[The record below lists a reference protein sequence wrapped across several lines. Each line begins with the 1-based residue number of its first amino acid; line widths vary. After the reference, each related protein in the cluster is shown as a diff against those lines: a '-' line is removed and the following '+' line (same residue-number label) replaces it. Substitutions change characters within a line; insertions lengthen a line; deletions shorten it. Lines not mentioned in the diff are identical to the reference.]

1 MVRGMEEYDVY
12 LAKELL
18 ALKTKASLFSR
29 KNPFL
34 VLDIR
39 LAKIQLIS
47 LHQNKHRCY
56 VGFFMSLCFK
66 RETLKIVCFLGF
78 SLFRVLSGN

>member
-1 MVRGMEEYDVY
+1 MGRNPGVLQGGVKKSSTEDTLLKSEFPCKEMVRGMEEYDVY

-39 LAKIQLIS
+39 LAKI
-47 LHQNKHRCY
+47 
-56 VGFFMSLCFK
+56 
-66 RETLKIVCFLGF
+66 
-78 SLFRVLSGN
+78 